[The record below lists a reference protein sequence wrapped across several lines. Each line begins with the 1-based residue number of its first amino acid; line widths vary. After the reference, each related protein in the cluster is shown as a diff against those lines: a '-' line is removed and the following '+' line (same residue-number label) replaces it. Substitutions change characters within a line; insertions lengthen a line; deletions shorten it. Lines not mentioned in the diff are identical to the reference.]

1 MNEAEAI
8 YALWYREFKVFTR
21 EKSRVVTSVFT
32 PLLWIFVFG
41 GGLGSTIDIEGINYQ
56 VFIYPGVLAMSVL
69 FSSVFY
75 GVYIIW
81 DRKIDILKE
90 VLVAP
95 LSRTSIF
102 VGKVL
107 GGCTDSMIQAFLMLM
122 ISFTVGVYLTPYA
135 FLMAVLVLFLL
146 SLSLVSAG
154 LIIGSVMESPEGFN
168 MIISFL
174 VFPLFF
180 FSGALYPLNNLPPWL
195 AAITYID
202 PVTYGVD
209 ALRTVTIGVSRF
221 PIYLDLSVLAGFA
234 LVMFTVGTIAFER
247 MNVL

>member
-1 MNEAEAI
+1 MSQAEAI
-8 YALWYREFKVFTR
+8 YALWFREFKVFTR
-21 EKSRVVTSVFT
+21 EKSRIITSIFT

-41 GGLGSTIDIEGINYQ
+41 GGLGSAVNIAGINYQ
-56 VFIYPGVLAMSVL
+56 IFIYPGIVAMSVL

-107 GGCTDSMIQAFLMLM
+107 GGCTDSMIQAFIMLL
-122 ISFTVGVYLTPYA
+122 ISFAVGVYLSPSA
-135 FLMAVLVLFLL
+135 FLLAILILFLL
-146 SLSLVSAG
+146 SLSLVSTG
-154 LIIGSVMESPEGFN
+154 LIIGSLMESPEGFN
-168 MIISFL
+168 MIVSFL

-180 FSGALYPLNNLPPWL
+180 FSGALYPLDKLPLWL
-195 AAITYID
+195 SAITYID

-209 ALRTVTIGVSRF
+209 GLRTVTIGISQF
-221 PIYLDLSVLAGFA
+221 PLYFDLGVLAAFA
-234 LVMFTVGTIAFER
+234 AVMFTIGTRAFER
-247 MNVL
+247 MK

>member
-1 MNEAEAI
+1 MSQAEAI
-8 YALWYREFKVFTR
+8 YALWFREFKVFTR
-21 EKSRVVTSVFT
+21 EKSRIVTSIVN

-41 GGLGSTIDIEGINYQ
+41 GGLGSAVDISGINYQ
-56 VFIYPGVLAMSVL
+56 VFVYPGILGMTVL

-75 GVYIIW
+75 GTYIIW

-95 LSRTSIF
+95 LPRTSIF
-102 VGKVL
+102 IGKVL
-107 GGCTDSMIQAFLMLM
+107 GGCTDSMIQAFVMLL
-122 ISFTVGVYLTPYA
+122 ISFAVGVHLTIPA
-135 FLMAVLVLFLL
+135 FLSAILILFLL

-154 LIIGSVMESPEGFN
+154 LIIGSLMESPEGFN
-168 MIISFL
+168 MIVSFL

-180 FSGALYPLNNLPPWL
+180 FSGALYPLDNLPVWL

-209 ALRTVTIGVSRF
+209 ALRTVTIGISRF
-221 PIYLDLSVLAGFA
+221 PLYFDLAVLAVFA
-234 LVMFTVGTIAFER
+234 GVMFTIGTRSFER
-247 MNVL
+247 MT

>member
-1 MNEAEAI
+1 MSQAEAI
-8 YALWYREFKVFTR
+8 YALWFREFKVFTR
-21 EKSRVVTSVFT
+21 EKSRIITSIFT

-41 GGLGSTIDIEGINYQ
+41 GGLGSAVNIAGINYQ
-56 VFIYPGVLAMSVL
+56 IFIYPGIVAMSVL

-107 GGCTDSMIQAFLMLM
+107 GGCTDSMIQAFIMLL
-122 ISFTVGVYLTPYA
+122 ISFAVGVYLSPSA
-135 FLMAVLVLFLL
+135 FLLAILILFLL
-146 SLSLVSAG
+146 SLSLVSTG
-154 LIIGSVMESPEGFN
+154 LIIGSLMESPEGFN
-168 MIISFL
+168 MIVSFL

-180 FSGALYPLNNLPPWL
+180 FSGALYPLDKLPLWL
-195 AAITYID
+195 SAITYID

-209 ALRTVTIGVSRF
+209 GLRTVTIGISQF
-221 PIYLDLSVLAGFA
+221 PLYFDLGVLAAFA
-234 LVMFTVGTIAFER
+234 AVMFTIGTRTFER
-247 MNVL
+247 MK

>member
-1 MNEAEAI
+1 MRQAEAV
-8 YALWYREFKVFTR
+8 YALWLREFKVFTR
-21 EKSRVVTSVFT
+21 ERSRIVTSIFT

-41 GGLGSTIDIEGINYQ
+41 GGLGSTVSIEGINYQ
-56 VFIYPGVLAMSVL
+56 IYIYPGIVVMSVL

-95 LSRTSIF
+95 LSRSSVF

-107 GGCTDSMIQAFLMLM
+107 GGCTDSMIQASVMLL
-122 ISFTVGVYLTPYA
+122 ISFAVGVYLSPLSFLLA
-135 FLMAVLVLFLL
+135 FLILFLL
-146 SLSLVSAG
+146 SLSLVSTG
-154 LIIGSVMESPEGFN
+154 LIIGSLMESPEGFN
-168 MIISFL
+168 MIVSFL

-180 FSGALYPLNNLPPWL
+180 FSGALYPLSNLPLWL
-195 AAITYID
+195 SAITYID

-209 ALRTVTIGVSRF
+209 GLRTATIGVSKF
-221 PIYLDLSVLAGFA
+221 PLHLDLSVLAVFA
-234 LVMFTVGTIAFER
+234 ALMFTVGTKTFEH
-247 MNVL
+247 MK

>member
-1 MNEAEAI
+1 MSQAEAI
-8 YALWYREFKVFTR
+8 YALWFREFKVFTR
-21 EKSRVVTSVFT
+21 EKSRIITSIFT

-41 GGLGSTIDIEGINYQ
+41 GGLGSAVNIAGINYQ
-56 VFIYPGVLAMSVL
+56 IFIYPGIVAMSVL

-107 GGCTDSMIQAFLMLM
+107 GGCTDSMIQAFIMLLE
-122 ISFTVGVYLTPYA
+122 SFAVGVYLSPSA
-135 FLMAVLVLFLL
+135 FLLAILILFLL
-146 SLSLVSAG
+146 SLSLVSTG
-154 LIIGSVMESPEGFN
+154 LIIGSLMESPEGFN
-168 MIISFL
+168 MIVSFL

-180 FSGALYPLNNLPPWL
+180 FSGALYPLDKLPLWL
-195 AAITYID
+195 SAITYID

-209 ALRTVTIGVSRF
+209 GLRTVTIGISQF
-221 PIYLDLSVLAGFA
+221 PLYFDLGVLAAFA
-234 LVMFTVGTIAFER
+234 AVMFTIGTRTFER
-247 MNVL
+247 MK